1 MSDREPRRGPRPLAL
16 HLMLGASRSLA
27 ALTMPLPCASAWP
40 NLSFGWPTSKPGEAA
55 RIARRL
61 AESGIAPEAFRA
73 AVLQR
78 LLREDAALAR
88 GITAY
93 RAHPHRRTL
102 PDPPVIWRE
111 GSARLLDHGGAG
123 PPVLFVPS
131 LVNRAHVLDL
141 DEGASL
147 MRFLATEGLRPLLL
161 DWGWPEAA
169 ERGMTLTDHIAGR
182 LERALLALPGP
193 VVLAGYCM
201 GGLLALAAGAA
212 PARSRSALVL
222 LATPWDFHVDPQAG
236 RGGPPAAGAGAAD
249 GAGRCLP
256 VDAIQGLFALHDPL
270 RAGGQVRAFGRI
282 DQDSA
287 RARRFVVLEDWLND
301 GHPLPPRWHARRSAV
316 VRHERPAR
324 GEWRVAGCRCGTA
337 SGPGPPSSPSRAATA
352 SSRPPRRRP
361 WRRRCRGPWCMRRR
375 RAISAWSPG
384 NRRRRPCGARCWNGC
399 GTR

>member
-1 MSDREPRRGPRPLAL
+1 
-16 HLMLGASRSLA
+16 
-27 ALTMPLPCASAWP
+27 MPLPCASAWP
-40 NLSFGWPTSKPGEAA
+40 NSSFGWPTSKPGEAA

-201 GGLLALAAGAA
+201 GGLLALAAALRR
-212 PARSRSALVL
+212 PDRVTALVL

-236 RGGPPAAGAGAAD
+236 RGGPPAADTGAAD
-249 GAGRCLP
+249 GAGRS
-256 VDAIQGLFALHDPL
+256 A
-270 RAGGQVRAFGRI
+270 AGGCHPRACSPCSTPSRWRRSFRAFGRM

-301 GHPLPPRWHARRSAV
+301 GIPCPPRWRARRSAAGTARTRRRAANGAWPACRCGQTEWTRPGLR
-316 VRHERPAR
+316 RHPEPRPHRPAR
-324 GEWRVAGCRCGTA
+324 LGG
-337 SGPGPPSSPSRAATA
+337 GPGGGAAGG
-352 SSRPPRRRP
+352 
-361 WRRRCRGPWCMRRR
+361 RG
-375 RAISAWSPG
+375 A
-384 NRRRRPCGARCWNGC
+384 
-399 GTR
+399 